1 MQDDK
6 GKDATAVENAP
17 RMTRDEA
24 PAAAM
29 AEIATVATATPT
41 AAKRGRGRKS
51 AAKGA
56 AKKGAAKKAT
66 AKKAAKAKSP
76 SRSAGRKSTSG
87 AKSAA
92 AKSRAPQGRAAK
104 AASKSPA
111 RSKSSPAVASAPK
124 ATVRPAVAKAAVAKP
139 AATPTARSGADGRK
153 ALPAQA
159 AQAASTALQAA
170 LRGTMPSGGVIPT
183 AQAALAPL
191 SAALESG
198 AEHARD
204 AIGRA
209 RDTRESLQQAVAH
222 SATAAAQGMLEVNGK
237 VLDLLRAQSDA
248 AFELWRSTLTARS
261 LSEAVRVQT
270 SGIRQAYEATTS
282 HAKDVAEAAT
292 RAIGDAVKPLHSA
305 MAPGSR

>member
-1 MQDDK
+1 MLDDK
-6 GKDATAVENAP
+6 AKDATAVENAP

-24 PAAAM
+24 PAAAL
-29 AEIATVATATPT
+29 AEVATVATATPRG
-41 AAKRGRGRKS
+41 ANKGRGGKS
-51 AAKGA
+51 AAKKPTARKA
-56 AKKGAAKKAT
+56 AKKSA
-66 AKKAAKAKSP
+66 P
-76 SRSAGRKSTSG
+76 RSAAR
-87 AKSAA
+87 A
-92 AKSRAPQGRAAK
+92 AKSRSKSAATKSRTAK

-124 ATVRPAVAKAAVAKP
+124 GAVRPAVAKAAVAKP
-139 AATPTARSGADGRK
+139 AAAPTARNGADGRK

-170 LRGTMPSGGVIPT
+170 LRGAMPSGGVIPT
-183 AQAALAPL
+183 AEAAFAPL
-191 SAALESG
+191 SATLESG
-198 AEHARD
+198 AEQARN

-209 RDTRESLQQAVAH
+209 RETRESLQQAVAH
-222 SATAAAQGMLEVNGK
+222 SATAAAKGMLEVNGK

-248 AFELWRSTLTARS
+248 AFELWRSTLTAGS

-292 RAIGDAVKPLHSA
+292 RAIGDAVKPLQSA
-305 MAPGSR
+305 MAPASR